1 MTSSQAPRRRFMR
14 PPGKNP
20 APHARS
26 TESHDHGIRAALGNP
41 EDLDGLL
48 VALDAHRAQRCRLLA
63 RALEDLVRSENLRV
77 VLLVELL
84 DPRGEDDDVA
94 GHRVLLA
101 IGRAT

>member
-1 MTSSQAPRRRFMR
+1 MNSSEATRRRFMF
-14 PPGKNP
+14 PPGKNT
-20 APHARS
+20 APQARA
-26 TESHDHGIRAALGNP
+26 TESHDHGLRALRGKPEELEGRRALLG
-41 EDLDGLL
+41 
-48 VALDAHRAQRCRLLA
+48 AHRAQRCRLLA

-101 IGRAT
+101 IGRAD